1 MTPTKRQSC
10 SSGIHLFRWD
20 AGIWCRVI
28 PSVASEALWRASN
41 LEPIGRVVYSQD
53 IILKMKSTFC
63 CLRVGCALIGV
74 LAAVCAQVVADTKH
88 SATLSHSGGVD
99 SIIEQAVADGNLPG
113 AVLVVGHDGHVFPR
127 RLAGT
132 RPLDRRREPM
142 TLDTVFDLASLTKV
156 IATTTAM
163 MQLFEQGKVRMS
175 DPVAKYL
182 PEFAQ
187 NGKEDITVRQLMTHY
202 SGLAPDLDL
211 NEPWQG
217 KDTGYRMAFTE
228 APETVPGSGFVYS
241 DINFITLGALVER
254 VSGETLDVY
263 TTRHIFAPLQMTRTR
278 FVPPATWRPKI
289 APTQYDDNQ
298 HMLRGEVHDPTARR
312 MGGVAGHAGLFST
325 GDDLAK
331 FAQALL
337 NGGRG
342 ILSADTVQKMTSPE
356 QPPTASA
363 VRGFGW
369 DIDSPFSSNSRE
381 LLPVGSF
388 GHTGFTGTSVWIDPT
403 TQTYIILLT
412 NSVHP
417 RGKGNAIGLRTKV
430 ATEVAAALALNPSEK
445 EALRWKSITGYNEAM
460 SAARHMST
468 RNGTVKTGIDMLEE
482 HGFDVLQ
489 APAGKKRI
497 GLVTN
502 QTGIDSQEL
511 RTIDV
516 LAKAPGVSLDAIF
529 SPEHGVTGTLDTTGI
544 GNSLDAATGVPVYS
558 VYGGTDAARR
568 PPADVMKNLDAVVFD
583 IQDAGAR
590 YYTYETTLGYFLE
603 GAAAAGIEL
612 IVLDRPDPVTG
623 SFVQGP
629 VSDAGKENFT
639 DYWTVPVR
647 PGMTM
652 GELAK
657 MFNAER
663 NINAKL
669 TVVPME
675 GWQRGDWFDSTGL
688 VWVNPSPNLRSV
700 TEAALYPG
708 VALIE
713 GTNVSVGR
721 GTDTPFELVG
731 APWMNSKEL
740 AAYLNAR
747 GIAGVRFVPVTFTPT
762 ASNYA
767 DQKCEG
773 VNLVLTERNAL
784 DAPELGIEL
793 AAALKKLYPT
803 DFKMERMAELLVNQ
817 AAFDGLVAGED
828 PRRIAQDWQEELE
841 KFELLRKK
849 YLIY

>member
-1 MTPTKRQSC
+1 MSQAFDLCTVKW
-10 SSGIHLFRWD
+10 SS
-20 AGIWCRVI
+20 
-28 PSVASEALWRASN
+28 SK
-41 LEPIGRVVYSQD
+41 
-53 IILKMKSTFC
+53 IILKMNSHLLW
-63 CLRVGCALIGV
+63 LRVSCAVAAVLALISV
-74 LAAVCAQVVADTKH
+74 QAPAEAKH
-88 SATLSHSGGVD
+88 SATVVRLVGVD
-99 SIIEQAVADGNLPG
+99 SIIEKAIADGNIPG
-113 AVLVVGHDGHVFPR
+113 AVLVVGHNGAVIYRKAYGSRALEPK
-127 RLAGT
+127 
-132 RPLDRRREPM
+132 REPM

-163 MQLFEQGKVRMS
+163 MQLFEQGNIRMN

-187 NGKEDITVRQLMTHY
+187 NGKEDITIRQLMTHY

-211 NEPWQG
+211 TTPWEGKNTAYQLAFAEP
-217 KDTGYRMAFTE
+217 
-228 APETVPGSGFVYS
+228 PETTPGSGFVYS
-241 DINFITLGALVER
+241 DINFITLGAIVEK
-254 VSGETLDVY
+254 VSGEALDEY
-263 TTRHIFAPLQMTRTR
+263 AAKHIFAPLKMTRTR
-278 FVPPATWRPKI
+278 FLPPASWRAKI
-289 APTQYDDNQ
+289 APTQYDENE
-298 HMLRGEVHDPTARR
+298 HMLRGVVHDPTARR

-337 NGGRG
+337 NGGDG
-342 ILSADTVQKMTSPE
+342 ILSADTVKKMTSPE
-356 QPPTASA
+356 TPPQAPIL
-363 VRGFGW
+363 RGFGW
-369 DIDSPFSSNSRE
+369 DIDSPFSSNRGD

-388 GHTGFTGTSVWIDPT
+388 GHTGFTGTSLWIDPT
-403 TQTYIILLT
+403 TDTYIILLT

-430 ATEVAAALALNPSEK
+430 ATEVAASLSLTPTEK
-445 EALRWKSITGYNEAM
+445 EEMQWKSITGYNEAL
-460 SAARHMST
+460 SAARRMSV
-468 RNGTVKTGIDMLEE
+468 RNGTVKTGIDVLEE

-489 APAGKKRI
+489 PSHADSPASTADAASAAPQPQAKKRI
-497 GLVTN
+497 GVVTN
-502 QTGIDSQEL
+502 QTGIDGQGV

-529 SPEHGVTGTLDTTGI
+529 SPEHGVTGTLDTTKV
-544 GNSLDAATGVPVYS
+544 GNAVDAATGIPVYS

-612 IVLDRPDPVTG
+612 IVLDRPDPATG

-688 VWVNPSPNLRSV
+688 LWVNPSPNLRSV

-708 VALIE
+708 VAVIE
-713 GTNVSVGR
+713 YTNVSVGR
-721 GTDTPFELVG
+721 GTDTPFELLG
-731 APWMNSKEL
+731 APWMKSKEL

-762 ASNYA
+762 SSNYSG
-767 DQKCEG
+767 QLCQG
-773 VNLVLTERNAL
+773 VNIVVTDRNGF
-784 DAPELGIEL
+784 DAPELGMEL
-793 AAALKKLYPT
+793 ASALRKLYPA
-803 DFKMERMAELLVNQ
+803 DYKIERLPELLMNQ
-817 AAFDGLVAGED
+817 SVYDALVAGQD
-828 PRRIAQDWQEELE
+828 PRRIAQDWQEGLQ
-841 KFELLRKK
+841 KFVKMREK
-849 YLIY
+849 YLIYK

>member
-1 MTPTKRQSC
+1 
-10 SSGIHLFRWD
+10 LF
-20 AGIWCRVI
+20 
-28 PSVASEALWRASN
+28 SVLTLVCVQGVAEA
-41 LEPIGRVVYSQD
+41 
-53 IILKMKSTFC
+53 
-63 CLRVGCALIGV
+63 
-74 LAAVCAQVVADTKH
+74 KH
-88 SATLSHSGGVD
+88 SATLTYLGRVD
-99 SIIEQAVADGNLPG
+99 SIIEQAITDANIPG
-113 AVLVVGHDGHVFPR
+113 AVLVVGHDGAVVYR
-127 RLAGT
+127 KAYGNRAL
-132 RPLDRRREPM
+132 EPKPEAM

-163 MQLFEQGKVRMS
+163 MQLVEQGKVRMN

-211 NEPWQG
+211 TTPWEGKNTAYELAFVEP
-217 KDTGYRMAFTE
+217 
-228 APETVPGSGFVYS
+228 PETTPGSGFVYS

-254 VSGETLDVY
+254 VSGETLDEY
-263 TTRHIFAPLQMTRTR
+263 APKHIFAPLKMTRTR
-278 FVPPATWRPKI
+278 FVPPASWRAKI
-289 APTQYDDNQ
+289 APTQYDENE

-337 NGGRG
+337 DGGGG
-342 ILSADTVQKMTSPE
+342 ILSAVTVEKMTSPE
-356 QPPTASA
+356 QPPQAP
-363 VRGFGW
+363 VLRGFGW
-369 DIDSPFSSNSRE
+369 DIDSPFSSNRGD

-412 NSVHP
+412 NAVHP

-430 ATEVAAALALNPSEK
+430 ATEVAAALLLNPSEK
-445 EALRWKSITGYNEAM
+445 EALRWKSITGYNEAL
-460 SAARHMST
+460 SAARHMNT
-468 RNGTVKTGIDMLEE
+468 RNGSVKTGIDVLEE
-482 HGFDVLQ
+482 NGFDVLQ
-489 APAGKKRI
+489 APSGKKRI
-497 GLVTN
+497 GVVTN
-502 QTGIDSQEL
+502 QTGIDSQGL

-544 GNSLDAATGVPVYS
+544 ANSVDEATGVPVYS

-603 GAAAAGIEL
+603 GAAAAGTEL

-708 VALIE
+708 LAIIE

-721 GTDTPFELVG
+721 GTDTPFELLG
-731 APWMNSKEL
+731 APWMKSKEL

-767 DQKCEG
+767 GQMCSG
-773 VNLVLTERNAL
+773 VNIVVTDRNGF
-784 DAPELGIEL
+784 DAPELGMEL
-793 AAALKKLYPT
+793 AAALRKLYPA
-803 DFKMERMAELLVNQ
+803 DYKIERLPELLMNQ
-817 AAFDGLVAGED
+817 SVYDALVAGQD
-828 PRRIAQDWQEELE
+828 PRRIAQDWQEGLQ
-841 KFELLRKK
+841 KFQKMREK
-849 YLIY
+849 YLIYK

>member
-1 MTPTKRQSC
+1 
-10 SSGIHLFRWD
+10 
-20 AGIWCRVI
+20 V
-28 PSVASEALWRASN
+28 SN
-41 LEPIGRVVYSQD
+41 LEPTRSVVYSQG
-53 IILKMKSTFC
+53 IIFTMKTKSCWFG
-63 CLRVGCALIGV
+63 VGCSVIGV
-74 LAAVCAQVVADTKH
+74 LAIVCVQAVAEGKH
-88 SATLSHSGGVD
+88 PATLVSLGGVD
-99 SIIEQAVADGNLPG
+99 SIIARAITDANIPG
-113 AVLVVGHDGHVFPR
+113 AVLVVGHDGAVVYR
-127 RLAGT
+127 KAYGNRAL
-132 RPLDRRREPM
+132 EPKIEAM
-142 TLDTVFDLASLTKV
+142 TVDTVFDLASLTKV

-163 MQLFEQGKVRMS
+163 MQLFEQGRVRMN

-182 PEFAQ
+182 PEFGQ
-187 NGKEDITVRQLMTHY
+187 NGKEDITLRQLMTHY
-202 SGLAPDLDL
+202 SGMAPDLDL
-211 NEPWQG
+211 TTPWEGKNTAYQLAFVEP
-217 KDTGYRMAFTE
+217 
-228 APETVPGSGFVYS
+228 PETTPGSGFVYS
-241 DINFITLGALVER
+241 DINFITLGALVEK
-254 VSGETLDVY
+254 VSGETLDEY
-263 TTRHIFAPLQMTRTR
+263 ATKHIFAPLKMTRTR
-278 FVPPATWRPKI
+278 FVPPASWRAKI
-289 APTQYDDNQ
+289 APTQYDEKE
-298 HMLRGEVHDPTARR
+298 HMLRGDVHDPTARR

-325 GDDLAK
+325 ADDLAK

-342 ILSADTVQKMTSPE
+342 ILSADTVEKMTSPE
-356 QPPTASA
+356 QPPQAP
-363 VRGFGW
+363 VLRGFGW
-369 DIDSPFSSNSRE
+369 DIDSPFSSNRGD

-388 GHTGFTGTSVWIDPT
+388 GHTGFTGTSMWIDPT

-417 RGKGNAIGLRTKV
+417 RGKGNAVGLRSKV

-445 EALRWKSITGYNEAM
+445 EAMRWKSITGYNEAM
-460 SAARHMST
+460 SASRHMGT
-468 RNGTVKTGIDMLEE
+468 RNGTVKNGIDVLEE

-489 APAGKKRI
+489 PASADSGKKRI
-497 GLVTN
+497 GVVTN
-502 QTGIDSQEL
+502 QTGIDGQGL

-516 LAKAPGVSLDAIF
+516 LAKAPGVSLEAIF

-544 GNSLDAATGVPVYS
+544 GNSVDEATGIPVYS

-568 PPADVMKNLDAVVFD
+568 PPADVMKYLDAVVFD

-652 GELAK
+652 GELAR

-688 VWVNPSPNLRSV
+688 AWVNPSPNLRSV

-708 VALIE
+708 VAIIE

-721 GTDTPFELVG
+721 GTDTPFELLG
-731 APWMNSKEL
+731 APWMKSKEL

-747 GIAGVRFVPVTFTPT
+747 GIAGLRFVPVTFTPT
-762 ASNYA
+762 SSNYSG
-767 DQKCEG
+767 QMCSG
-773 VNLVLTERNAL
+773 VNIIVTDRNGF
-784 DAPELGIEL
+784 DAPELGMEL
-793 AAALKKLYPT
+793 AAALRKLYPA
-803 DFKMERMAELLVNQ
+803 DYKIERLPELLMNKSVYD
-817 AAFDGLVAGED
+817 ALLAGQD
-828 PRRIAQDWQEELE
+828 PRRIAQDWQEGLQ
-841 KFELLRKK
+841 KFVKIREK
-849 YLIY
+849 YLIYK